1 MPNSKQDVTADTV
14 MQEVDDTKVEPTFV
28 QREGVKLAYCV
39 GSLIA
44 LTTVLIF
51 VLLFFKYPPLPST
64 NSLNGA
70 VTPSDTLTVHKELSQ
85 LAISNAKELF
95 TTVVVSA
102 LLPVFTAIL
111 GYIFGRSGAEDGNR

>member
-1 MPNSKQDVTADTV
+1 
-14 MQEVDDTKVEPTFV
+14 MQEVDDTRVEPTFV

-44 LTTVLIF
+44 LTTVGIF
-51 VLLFFKYPPLPST
+51 VLLFIKYPPLPSAD
-64 NSLNGA
+64 SLNGSI
-70 VTPSDTLTVHKELSQ
+70 TPSDTLTVHKELSQ

-111 GYIFGRSGAEDGNR
+111 GYIFGRSGAEDGSR